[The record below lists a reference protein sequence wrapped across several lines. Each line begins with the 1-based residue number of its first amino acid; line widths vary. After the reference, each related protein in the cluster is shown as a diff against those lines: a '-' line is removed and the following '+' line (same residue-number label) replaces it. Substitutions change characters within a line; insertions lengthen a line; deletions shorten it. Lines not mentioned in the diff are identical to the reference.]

1 MRKEPIEEAI
11 AIFGTQVRN
20 TRIQLG
26 MTQEELADKVELS
39 PNYIGY
45 IERADRHPGIYQII
59 AISFAL
65 GVSPAALFNDV
76 NVPDDLY
83 KSPE

>member
-20 TRIQLG
+20 KRIHLD
-26 MTQEELADKVELS
+26 MTQEELAYEVELS

-45 IERADRHPGIYQII
+45 IERAERHPGIYQII

-65 GVSPAALFNDV
+65 GVSPSYLFNDV
-76 NVPDDLY
+76 NVPEEF
-83 KSPE
+83 KRSPE

>member
-1 MRKEPIEEAI
+1 MRKEPIEDAI

-20 TRIQLG
+20 TRMELG
-26 MTQEELADKVELS
+26 MTQEELAYEVELS

-45 IERADRHPGIYQII
+45 IERAERQPGIYQII

-65 GVSPAALFNDV
+65 GVSPSVLFNDV
-76 NVPDDLY
+76 SVPDDL
-83 KSPE
+83 KRSPE